1 MVKIIAYLLINNKH
15 IFNLTHKNNL
25 LLKFIFIFS
34 FILLIY
40 YKNEFN
46 ILFNNICKI
55 PKLSVIIP
63 IFNNAK
69 YLSSCLNSVI
79 NQTLKNIEIIC
90 IDDGSKD
97 ESLNI
102 VKNYS
107 ILDTKE

>member
-1 MVKIIAYLLINNKH
+1 MMVKIITYLFYRNKYN
-15 IFNLTHKNNL
+15 FNLTHKNNL
-25 LLKFIFIFS
+25 SLKFMFIFS

-40 YKNEFN
+40 YKKEFN
-46 ILFNNICKI
+46 ILFKNICKI

-79 NQTLKNIEIIC
+79 NQTLNNIEIIC

-97 ESLNI
+97 ESFNI

-107 ILDTKE
+107 ILDN